1 MHSDSTPRPGHSVPL
16 VAASGRGKA
25 DRAGG
30 GSRTRLAGPARHRL
44 GGLLLAIGVAGTGAS
59 VARAWNATGPAPQST
74 RSVGSAGQGDP
85 VSTMKGDLRRLVSAN
100 EVYHVKNSKYAADVG
115 ALSSFR
121 PTPGVTVTLLSA
133 SANGWAAKA
142 TAAALPGKSCVIYVG
157 AVPTP
162 PKTDVDGR
170 SGPEAVAVCDKP

>member
-1 MHSDSTPRPGHSVPL
+1 MGTESTLGPARPALLLTESGPEAGRTTGRADPGLSSRSRRGL
-16 VAASGRGKA
+16 SGLMLALGLAASGTSA
-25 DRAGG
+25 
-30 GSRTRLAGPARHRL
+30 
-44 GGLLLAIGVAGTGAS
+44 
-59 VARAWNATGPAPQST
+59 ARAASGAASSPDGT
-74 RSVGSAGQGDP
+74 RSVVPAGQGDP
-85 VSTMKGDLRRLVSAN
+85 VTAMKGDLRRLVSAN

-162 PKTDVDGR
+162 PKTDVDAR